1 MNDTH
6 SGSRGRQMMVPIF
19 AVLLGFVWLA
29 AGIAADDPRGGLIAM
44 AIMFLYAAVLAV
56 AGSRAEPFRLL
67 RGDPQDERQA
77 RLLTRVQA
85 STQLTIAPV
94 LVAGTLWAVATNASS
109 EPVWLGLTAFN
120 GLCQLGYTFYYSKR
134 H

>member
-1 MNDTH
+1 MIRDTSAQDTLLAPRSQH
-6 SGSRGRQMMVPIF
+6 KTKWALIAG

-67 RGDPQDERQA
+67 RGDPRTSA
-77 RLLTRVQA
+77 RRA
-85 STQLTIAPV
+85 S
-94 LVAGTLWAVATNASS
+94 
-109 EPVWLGLTAFN
+109 
-120 GLCQLGYTFYYSKR
+120 
-134 H
+134 